1 MSLDAG
7 TARRSRVLIFSS
19 RSWGELG
26 NRLSAKRLQSALEKS
41 GLFDEIEHESF
52 EDFCPYFAE
61 IGQRIRGL
69 SQSADSPQTR
79 RAQYDALI
87 AEVHR
92 SVESGKLS
100 SDELGFGKVRDRIS
114 AGAPNV
120 VIGTKGLISRLVC
133 DALGPARARGPRV
146 VNYVTN
152 DGLLTLPVHVSAAP
166 DLQIVQTEAGER
178 RLMAA
183 LPELDPDRVSVM
195 GPMISAPSF
204 GRQVPLNLGL
214 FINRGGD
221 EYWPLIESLADAGR
235 GLELQIICSGN
246 DRLLDLIVRFA
257 RSRGLA
263 WRIDGELPVDEY
275 LSRLD
280 DLAQLERRAFVCKSA
295 PSTVFEAL
303 ARGIPVLA
311 MDSGLPMETWV
322 GELVADA
329 GLGGFY
335 RDMPALVAA
344 TERLVNGDDALITT
358 AKAQVPC
365 FIRDVLGAFKT
376 GSRVS
381 RLISQMPF
389 EPLQEITKP

>member
-1 MSLDAG
+1 M
-7 TARRSRVLIFSS
+7 
-19 RSWGELG
+19 
-26 NRLSAKRLQSALEKS
+26 
-41 GLFDEIEHESF
+41 
-52 EDFCPYFAE
+52 
-61 IGQRIRGL
+61 
-69 SQSADSPQTR
+69 
-79 RAQYDALI
+79 
-87 AEVHR
+87 
-92 SVESGKLS
+92 
-100 SDELGFGKVRDRIS
+100 
-114 AGAPNV
+114 
-120 VIGTKGLISRLVC
+120 
-133 DALGPARARGPRV
+133 RGPE
-146 VNYVTN
+146 
-152 DGLLTLPVHVSAAP
+152 GL
-166 DLQIVQTEAGER
+166 
-178 RLMAA
+178 
-183 LPELDPDRVSVM
+183 
-195 GPMISAPSF
+195 
-204 GRQVPLNLGL
+204 
-214 FINRGGD
+214 RG
-221 EYWPLIESLADAGR
+221 
-235 GLELQIICSGN
+235 
-246 DRLLDLIVRFA
+246 
-257 RSRGLA
+257 
-263 WRIDGELPVDEY
+263 RIDGALPVDEY

-365 FIRDVLGAFKT
+365 FVRDVLGAFKT